1 MDTTVPPIETLTR
14 PAARA
19 SRARLGQAFLALVL
33 AVSSM
38 VLAPSSATA
47 DPGCAG
53 TSMYVVAHQDDTLLF
68 TNPALLHDVQAG
80 LCVRT
85 VFVTAGDANQGEV
98 YWAGREEGARAGYA
112 ALAGVPNSWTVGSLD
127 VAGKQVRVET
137 LSGSPAVSLV
147 FMRLPE
153 GAGVAGDG
161 GSTYGFESI
170 KKLWQGSIATIHAVD
185 GSAAYTR
192 AELFAGLES
201 LMDQTQPERI
211 VTQDYAGAIGDAD
224 NVDHHVTAYFTRA
237 AHDLYPTPHVLVSY
251 MGYGTTSL
259 PQNVSGDDLAA
270 KVNAFYAYTPYDP
283 AICQTPTACATRPES
298 EWLAREYIVA
308 SEDGGTAPG
317 GEPANVAPSAT
328 ATASSED
335 VANQETADKAIDGVA
350 AGYPEAPTHEWSTY
364 KGKAGSWLQ
373 LVWAEPQVVDS
384 IVLYDRPNP
393 VDQITAGTL
402 TFSDG
407 SEVAFGPLPNDGSSL
422 TVDFARR
429 TTTGVRLTVT
439 SVLKGTANIG
449 LAEIEVW

>member
-1 MDTTVPPIETLTR
+1 
-14 PAARA
+14 
-19 SRARLGQAFLALVL
+19 
-33 AVSSM
+33 
-38 VLAPSSATA
+38 
-47 DPGCAG
+47 
-53 TSMYVVAHQDDTLLF
+53 
-68 TNPALLHDVQAG
+68 
-80 LCVRT
+80 
-85 VFVTAGDANQGEV
+85 
-98 YWAGREEGARAGYA
+98 
-112 ALAGVPNSWTVGSLD
+112 
-127 VAGKQVRVET
+127 
-137 LSGSPAVSLV
+137 
-147 FMRLPE
+147 
-153 GAGVAGDG
+153 
-161 GSTYGFESI
+161 
-170 KKLWQGSIATIHAVD
+170 
-185 GSAAYTR
+185 
-192 AELFAGLES
+192 
-201 LMDQTQPERI
+201 
-211 VTQDYAGAIGDAD
+211 
-224 NVDHHVTAYFTRA
+224 
-237 AHDLYPTPHVLVSY
+237 

-270 KVNAFYAYTPYDP
+270 KVNAFYAYTPYDL

-298 EWLAREYIVA
+298 EWLRREYIVA

-422 TVDFARR
+422 TVDFAGR

-439 SVLKGTANIG
+439 SVLRGTQNVG
-449 LAEIEVW
+449 LSEIEVWSPTAGGPSQASPLAAAGPDQTVASGATVTLDGSQSVDPNGGSLVYAWSQTAGPSVGLSSSSTAAPSFTAPDGPATLTFSLVVFAGRCRARRTR

>member
-1 MDTTVPPIETLTR
+1 MDTTVPPSETLTR

-19 SRARLGQAFLALVL
+19 SRSHLGQALLALVL

-38 VLAPSSATA
+38 VLVPSGATA

-98 YWAGREEGARAGYA
+98 YWAGREDGAKAGYA

-137 LSGSPAVSLV
+137 LSGSPGVSLV
-147 FMRLPE
+147 FMRLPK

-192 AELFAGLES
+192 AELIAGLES

-211 VTQDYAGAIGDAD
+211 VT
-224 NVDHHVTAYFTRA
+224 
-237 AHDLYPTPHVLVSY
+237 
-251 MGYGTTSL
+251 
-259 PQNVSGDDLAA
+259 
-270 KVNAFYAYTPYDP
+270 
-283 AICQTPTACATRPES
+283 
-298 EWLAREYIVA
+298 
-308 SEDGGTAPG
+308 
-317 GEPANVAPSAT
+317 
-328 ATASSED
+328 
-335 VANQETADKAIDGVA
+335 
-350 AGYPEAPTHEWSTY
+350 
-364 KGKAGSWLQ
+364 
-373 LVWAEPQVVDS
+373 
-384 IVLYDRPNP
+384 
-393 VDQITAGTL
+393 
-402 TFSDG
+402 
-407 SEVAFGPLPNDGSSL
+407 
-422 TVDFARR
+422 
-429 TTTGVRLTVT
+429 
-439 SVLKGTANIG
+439 
-449 LAEIEVW
+449 